1 MENCAIPNNWLD
13 FCSIKGGLQ
22 EFFQKKYQ
30 YPLNADHENEGK
42 GSMNLFP
49 FQRLTLKLTVI

>member
-1 MENCAIPNNWLD
+1 LQH
-13 FCSIKGGLQ
+13 KGWAAGI
-22 EFFQKKYQ
+22 FQKKYQ
-30 YPLNADHENEGK
+30 YPLNADLENEGK